1 MTTDVTSYTELI
13 AGINAQREALGVRM
27 SDFDDLAGFP
37 AGLTGK
43 AFGMLQVKR
52 LGPEKLFDAI
62 RAAGLRIKLEVDPD
76 QVEKMKQR
84 ISENYNPRQSNQAR
98 ANNHAS
104 TISTQV
110 LSRAFGH
117 VLRKARKNR
126 WAGKSQKERSDHARA
141 IANTRWKRHRKRAAA
156 AKKGAQTRKQRL
168 ALAAPQIGATGAA
181 LDV

>member
-84 ISENYNPRQSNQAR
+84 ISEHYNPRQENQAR
-98 ANNHAS
+98 NGHAS
-104 TISTQV
+104 SPPSSIV
-110 LSRAFGH
+110 LSRVFKALGNKG
-117 VLRKARKNR
+117 RKSR
-126 WAGKSQKERSDHARA
+126 WAKMSKKERSDHGRMMVMARE
-141 IANTRWKRHRKRAAA
+141 RKRRK
-156 AKKGAQTRKQRL
+156 AKKVAHKRRQRAKL
-168 ALAAPQIGATGAA
+168 VKVAEGITA
-181 LDV
+181 